1 MKKRLFAL
9 LSCAA
14 LAAASITG
22 CSSQKPAESAAAS
35 AEAESTT
42 GAPSKEVGD
51 YKIALITMDSID
63 QHWVTLNEGAQA
75 EAKALGV
82 TVSFMS
88 PNTKD
93 DAQQIECVNNAVAG
107 GYQAIIVAANG
118 PDAISSALK
127 EAKDA
132 GIKIVYVDSPANVE
146 AEATFSTDNEAA
158 GETAGKEMLKAL
170 EESGITSGKI
180 GIVNVNAATDSTVKH
195 KGGLHGADP
204 KGTRSGQLQDR
215 AQSCFNLRVPPNGNR
230 HPQRPRTSLRGSLDV
245 FVSPRNV
252 FAAKSKCR
260 TESGTKGSPHEAR
273 QRCKSQPL

>member
-1 MKKRLFAL
+1 MKKRVLAL

-63 QHWVTLNEGAQA
+63 QHWVTLNEGAQE
-75 EAKALGV
+75 EAKKLGV

-107 GYQAIIVAANG
+107 GYQAINVAANG

-146 AEATFSTDNEAA
+146 AEAIFSSDNEAA
-158 GETAGKEMLKAL
+158 GKTAGDEM
-170 EESGITSGKI
+170 I
-180 GIVNVNAATDSTVKH
+180 
-195 KGGLHGADP
+195 
-204 KGTRSGQLQDR
+204 
-215 AQSCFNLRVPPNGNR
+215 
-230 HPQRPRTSLRGSLDV
+230 
-245 FVSPRNV
+245 
-252 FAAKSKCR
+252 
-260 TESGTKGSPHEAR
+260 
-273 QRCKSQPL
+273 

>member
-35 AEAESTT
+35 AEATETT

-51 YKIALITMDSID
+51 WKIALITMDSID
-63 QHWVTLNEGAQA
+63 QHWVTLNEGAQ
-75 EAKALGV
+75 EAAKELGV

-132 GIKIVYVDSPANVE
+132 GVKIVYVDSPANVE

-180 GIVNVNAATDSTVKH
+180 GIVNVNAATDSTVKREAGFRKAFEG
-195 KGGLHGADP
+195 KGFSSWRPSTA
-204 KGTRSGQLQDR
+204 KAMQRSPRRSLRTTSHR
-215 AQSCFNLRVPPNGNR
+215 ALSASSAVTKVPRPVPVMRSR
-230 HPQRPRTSLRGSLDV
+230 HPARLISSES
-245 FVSPRNV
+245 VSINPMR
-252 FAAKSKCR
+252 S
-260 TESGTKGSPHEAR
+260 
-273 QRCKSQPL
+273 

>member
-63 QHWVTLNEGAQA
+63 QHWVTLNEGAQE
-75 EAKALGV
+75 EAKELGV

-132 GIKIVYVDSPANVE
+132 GIKIVYVDSRQ
-146 AEATFSTDNEAA
+146 TW
-158 GETAGKEMLKAL
+158 
-170 EESGITSGKI
+170 
-180 GIVNVNAATDSTVKH
+180 
-195 KGGLHGADP
+195 
-204 KGTRSGQLQDR
+204 
-215 AQSCFNLRVPPNGNR
+215 
-230 HPQRPRTSLRGSLDV
+230 
-245 FVSPRNV
+245 
-252 FAAKSKCR
+252 
-260 TESGTKGSPHEAR
+260 R
-273 QRCKSQPL
+273 QRQPSLPITRQLVRQPVKRCSKLLKSPASHPVRSVL